1 VETFEQFLVRVLLI
15 LFWVLVI
22 VPVFAFPIIA
32 IAFPGPIHILG
43 QELPN
48 IWAFVANPIAIIDL
62 QNNLLGCI
70 LNPIRQALFPTE
82 PILCTGG
89 AASSPELIP
98 GLGVTF
104 LDFFKISTFPGFTF
118 AAIIATVMILVER
131 KFLAKVN
138 LRIGPLYAG
147 RFEGIL
153 QPIADLFKLL
163 FKEII
168 IPRRADKLM
177 FVVAPLLTFSVAA
190 ALLAV
195 IPVSPDWII
204 APSSLG
210 LLIAFAVVG
219 FFPLLVLIAAWASS
233 NKFSLV
239 GGLRAL
245 HQLISFEIPLVLSV
259 IGVVILAQSMDLI
272 KIVEAQA
279 QVWFIAPQIVGAAV
293 FYIAMLAELER
304 IPFDMPE
311 ADSEIVMGWL
321 TEYSGMLFGL
331 PAIAIYIKFYA
342 LSALFTTLFL
352 GGWMGPSGVPP
363 EVWFVLKTLV
373 VMLFAMVVRGANPRI
388 RIDMLIRLGWQWLI
402 LLSLANI
409 FIAVALAQAGVFA

>member
-1 VETFEQFLVRVLLI
+1 METFEQFLVRVLQI
-15 LFWVLVI
+15 VFWVLII
-22 VPVFAFPIIA
+22 VPMFAFPILALLVPGGFTIA
-32 IAFPGPIHILG
+32 GYQVKNVWGFLTDPLAAL
-43 QELPN
+43 E
-48 IWAFVANPIAIIDL
+48 L
-62 QNNLLGCI
+62 QNALFGCV
-70 LNPIRQALFPTE
+70 LNPIVAAFRE
-82 PILCTGG
+82 PVCIGG
-89 AASSPELIP
+89 PESSPELIP

-104 LDFFKISTFPGFTF
+104 LDFFKISFFPGFTF

-131 KFLAKVN
+131 KFLAKIN

-177 FVVAPLLTFSVAA
+177 FIAAPLLTFAVAA
-190 ALLAV
+190 GILSV
-195 IPVSPDWII
+195 IPVSPSWVI
-204 APSSLG
+204 ARSEVG
-210 LLIAFAVVG
+210 LLIAFAVIG
-219 FFPLLVLIAAWASS
+219 FFPLLVLVAAWASS

-259 IGVVILAQSMDLI
+259 IGVVILTQSMDLVR
-272 KIVEAQA
+272 IVEAQSTI
-279 QVWFIAPQIVGAAV
+279 WFIGPQLIGAVV

-331 PAIAIYIKFYA
+331 PMIAIYIKFYA
-342 LSALFTTLFL
+342 FSALFSTLFL
-352 GGWMGPSGVPP
+352 GGWLGPPGVPP
-363 EVWFVLKTLV
+363 EVWFILKTLI
-373 VMLFAMVVRGANPRI
+373 VMLSAMLVRGANPRI
-388 RIDMLIRLGWQWLI
+388 RIDMLIRLGWAWLI
-402 LLSLANI
+402 LLAFANI
-409 FIAVALAQAGVFA
+409 FIAVILAQAGVLS